1 MHENSQQ
8 AVESKPKDTALKP
21 LHEKI
26 TEAISKDDDLLS
38 RILKALTN
46 PLVLLVAIPALIYLW
61 KHQQKSA
68 DLKTNPELKAAKL
81 RKKNKQLKKQ
91 LRRHPNIVKGR
102 RKAAALIN

>member
-8 AVESKPKDTALKP
+8 AVESKTKDTALKP

-26 TEAISKDDDLLS
+26 TEAISKDDDLLG

-68 DLKTNPELKAAKL
+68 DPKTNPEKAAKL

-91 LRRHPNIVKGR
+91 LRGHSHIKNGR
-102 RKAAALIN
+102 RKATALIN